1 MVVVG
6 APDSN
11 EGQIP
16 VDPATGDAAELTLK
30 MLSNGH
36 LIGIQVL
43 GDSGADLL
51 VCFEIRMMDIT
62 DYSPDGTLT
71 PATRGVSQYAL
82 ISTEDFLASRPGYR
96 TLQTDHPLTM

>member
-1 MVVVG
+1 MRR
-6 APDSN
+6 
-11 EGQIP
+11 
-16 VDPATGDAAELTLK
+16 LTHYDYWQDCLRRPI
-30 MLSNGH
+30 LC
-36 LIGIQVL
+36 
-43 GDSGADLL
+43 DSGADLL